1 MAVDLHIHSTASD
14 GTLSPA
20 QVVAAAAAAGLSA
33 IAVADHDTVAGVEEA
48 LGAGRH
54 LGVDVFPAL
63 EIGAYHAGKEVHIL
77 GYLVDVQDEDLLEL
91 LSAIRDGR
99 RERADRIIARLQA
112 MGVPLSLDDVLE
124 SCHGDS
130 LGRPHV
136 AAAMVARGFVPHA
149 QAAFER
155 YLRRGRPAYV
165 PRFRPPATEAID
177 LILSAGGLPVIAHP
191 GIGNAISTVNA
202 LTEVGLVG
210 LEAYHIDHT
219 QAKTQRL
226 LTIAAALHLIVTGGS
241 DSHGPGGPKPVSVG
255 QVPVPDE
262 CAEAIRQWGRA
273 NGRWP
278 LAAAASATRATTK

>member
-14 GTLSPA
+14 GTLTPA
-20 QVVAAAAAAGLSA
+20 QVVSAASDAGLSA
-33 IAVADHDTVAGVEEA
+33 IAVTDHDTVAGVEEA
-48 LGAGRH
+48 VAAGFELG
-54 LGVDVFPAL
+54 LDVFPAL
-63 EIGAYHAGKEVHIL
+63 EIGAYHSGKEVHIL
-77 GYLVDVQDEDLLEL
+77 GYLVDVQDSDLLRL
-91 LSAIRDGR
+91 LSHIRDSR
-99 RERADRIIARLQA
+99 RERADRIVDRLHA
-112 MGVPLSLDDVLE
+112 VGVPLSLDDVLE
-124 SCHGDS
+124 RCHGDS

-165 PRFRPPATEAID
+165 PRFRPPANETID

-191 GIGNAISTVNA
+191 GIGNAISTVNS
-202 LTEVGLVG
+202 LTEAGLVG
-210 LEAYHIDHT
+210 LEAYHVDHT

-241 DSHGPGGPKPVSVG
+241 DSHGPGGPKPVAVG

-262 CAEAIRQWGRA
+262 CAEAIREWGRA

-278 LAAAASATRATTK
+278 LPAAAPATRAATK